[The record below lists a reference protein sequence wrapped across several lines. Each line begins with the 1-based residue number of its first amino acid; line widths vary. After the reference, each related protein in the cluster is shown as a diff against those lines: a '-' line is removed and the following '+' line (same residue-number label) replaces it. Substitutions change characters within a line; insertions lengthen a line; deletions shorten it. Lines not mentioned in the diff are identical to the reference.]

1 MNTNFRTKDTIHVD
15 AAIILKRF
23 KNTKPGDVLTYH
35 EMSDLIGRNVQGE
48 ARYIME
54 TARRYA
60 KKERIYFGVITNKG
74 LQRLDDAGKVKAGS
88 GMMSKIRRTTR
99 RAAQTLAA
107 VEDFN
112 SLPNELKIEH
122 NTALSVF
129 GILTQ
134 ATSKKL
140 QTKISERVEGVDG
153 GVLAM
158 KKSLELFA

>member
-1 MNTNFRTKDTIHVD
+1 MDTKFQNKDTIHVD
-15 AAIILKRF
+15 AAIILARL
-23 KNTKPGDVLTYH
+23 KNSAPGQVIEYKEL
-35 EMSDLIGRNVQGE
+35 SNLIGRNVQAE

-54 TARRYA
+54 TARRHA

-140 QTKISERVEGVDG
+140 QTKISERVEGVEG

-158 KKSLELFA
+158 KKSFELFA